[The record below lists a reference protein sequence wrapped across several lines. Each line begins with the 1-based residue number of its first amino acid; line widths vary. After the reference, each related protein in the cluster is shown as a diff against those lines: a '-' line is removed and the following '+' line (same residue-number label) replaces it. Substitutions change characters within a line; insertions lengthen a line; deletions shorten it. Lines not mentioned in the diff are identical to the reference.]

1 MYFNIESFLLC
12 NISNH
17 IYLQFSTYFVVPLLS
32 GLIPVFIASFFGF
45 LAFRN
50 VRRIVRR
57 QLTIVRRR
65 LDRQMT
71 AMVAIRIIILFSLT
85 LPYLSYRMYTFNYP
99 NLPNKP
105 MEYARGRLIYVI
117 LFFLFNLNFTIS
129 FYIYVILSSRFRR
142 QVKSIL
148 LKKYWQLWKCC
159 CCAIKNNRIGPEN
172 PESFNTNMDPNE
184 ND

>member
-1 MYFNIESFLLC
+1 MYFNIQSFLLC
-12 NISNH
+12 NISNPT
-17 IYLQFSTYFVVPLLS
+17 YLQFSTYFVVPLLS

-71 AMVAIRIIILFSLT
+71 AMVAIRIIILFCLT
-85 LPYLSYRMYTFNYP
+85 MPYLSYRMYTFNYP
-99 NLPNKP
+99 NLPSKP

-117 LFFLFNLNFTIS
+117 LFFLFNLNYTIS

-159 CCAIKNNRIGPEN
+159 CCGIKNNRIDPEN